1 MIEYTGTF
9 KTIQDVVDWI
19 NNYTPE
25 AGAPGYLKVADYDS
39 SEYHY
44 PSENI
49 VYKVGDHVVY
59 EDDLYVCITQVTVL
73 DESFDTNKWTLMDT
87 IPEQVF
93 SKPGKI
99 VSNEGGEIFNS
110 LSTNVASGNLSHAEG
125 YNTKATN
132 GQAHA
137 EGNNTIASGY
147 ASHAEGDGTTASNNY
162 AHAEGTSTAAS
173 GYGSHV
179 EGYHT
184 KATNYYAHAE
194 GNYTEA
200 NGQYSH
206 VEGNNCKSYSNASAS
221 HVEGQYCEAS
231 GYYAHVEGQSCKDYG
246 YNNHVEGQA
255 CQAESSTRMCHV
267 EGYQSKALNG
277 DEGKYNT
284 AEYAHAE
291 GYYCEAKSS
300 GAHAEGYYSKAH
312 ANYSHAGG
320 SYSQTLGY
328 CSFTHGENTK
338 SNVAYETS
346 FGRYNATSDDGS
358 SYSWWGSWNSYSTGD
373 IVNHS
378 NDGNIYQA
386 NQDIP
391 SGTAW
396 DATMWDIIG
405 TYETDPANIVQFSY
419 GYGGSDNSR
428 TNLFDVRRNGDGYLG
443 GNKIITNAI
452 IPDPPTTDGTYT
464 LQCTVTNGV
473 ATYAWV

>member
-1 MIEYTGTF
+1 MIDYTGTF

-25 AGAPGYLKVADYDS
+25 SGVPGYLKVDEYDS

-44 PSENI
+44 PSENV
-49 VYKVGDHVVY
+49 VYEVGDHAVY
-59 EDDLYVCITQVTVL
+59 EDNLYVCTIRVTVL
-73 DESFDTNKWTLMDT
+73 DEPFDTNKWTLMDT

-93 SKPGKI
+93 TKPGKI
-99 VSNEGGEIFNS
+99 LADDAEIFNS
-110 LSTNVASGNLSHAEG
+110 LSTNIATGFESHAEGYSTKATNHQAHAEGNNTTASGYSSHAEGNGTTASSDYTHAEGGSTIASASGAHAEG
-125 YNTKATN
+125 YNTKATAN
-132 GQAHA
+132 YTHA
-137 EGNNTIASGY
+137 EGY
-147 ASHAEGDGTTASNNY
+147 Q
-162 AHAEGTSTAAS
+162 
-173 GYGSHV
+173 
-179 EGYHT
+179 
-184 KATNYYAHAE
+184 
-194 GNYTEA
+194 TEA
-200 NGQYSH
+200 NGQNSH
-206 VEGNNCKSYSNASAS
+206 AEGNRSKTYSNASSA
-221 HVEGQYCEAS
+221 HVEGEGCEAS
-231 GYYAHVEGQSCKDYG
+231 GYYAHVEGFNCKDYG

-255 CQAESSTRMCHV
+255 CEAGSSTRMCHV
-267 EGYQSKALNG
+267 EGYGSKAL
-277 DEGKYNT
+277 NT

-291 GYYCEAKSS
+291 GYYCEAKSQ
-300 GAHAEGYYSKAH
+300 GT
-312 ANYSHAGG
+312 HAGG
-320 SYSQTLGY
+320 YSSQTLGY
-328 CSFTHGENTK
+328 CSFTHGDNTK
-338 SNVAYETS
+338 SNVAYEAS

-378 NDGNIYQA
+378 NDGNIYRA

-391 SGTAW
+391 LGTAW

-405 TYETDPANIVQFSY
+405 TYATDPADIIQFSY
-419 GYGGSDNSR
+419 GYGSSNNSR